1 MISYKYSYLKKI
13 LGLQTYY
20 GIKDSARKIIPIA
33 TGFLFLLWG
42 LSLIVHWEFIS
53 SLLNIAT
60 GATLLFVAYIAGLI
74 ILLDKEIVVVQED
87 KENKENLFSDDMYLS
102 CHAKEAM
109 GFLKTKVIGISLII
123 LGIVAIF
130 FTEQYKRNYAFEC
143 QTFLVN
149 NKKKIYHL
157 DCDNDCD
164 VAAETSNLEKMKGY
178 QIDPSYSLCNIC
190 EEWAESTGVDVKLT
204 RY

>member
-33 TGFLFLLWG
+33 TCILFLLWG

-87 KENKENLFSDDMYLS
+87 KENLFSDDINLT
-102 CHAKEAM
+102 CHKKEAI
-109 GFLKTKVIGISLII
+109 GLIKTKVIGIGLII

-143 QTFLVN
+143 ETFLVDHQ
-149 NKKKIYHL
+149 KKIYHL

-164 VAAETSNLEKMKGY
+164 EAAESSNLEKVKGY
-178 QIDPSYSLCNIC
+178 QIDPSYSLCKIC